1 MNEKNDRKSEVK
13 AIIATGNIHNQE
25 ELMSYL
31 DVRGYSIT
39 QATLS
44 RLLKD
49 LGVAKVYDKLYGY
62 CYRLPSYENSFDK
75 AYREVRPA
83 DGILSVEFCGNI
95 VVIKTIPGFANV
107 VASVI
112 DRNLDTEIAGTI
124 AGDDTIFATIRTRF
138 TVQQVVSSLE
148 HYLPSIELKIKR

>member
-1 MNEKNDRKSEVK
+1 MNDKDDRKSEVR
-13 AIIATGNIHNQE
+13 AIIAAGNIHNQE

-31 DVRGYSIT
+31 EARGFSIT

-62 CYRLPSYENSFDK
+62 CYRLPSYENNYDK
-75 AYREVRPA
+75 AYREVRPS
-83 DGILSVEFCGNI
+83 DGILSVEFCENI
-95 VVIKTIPGFANV
+95 LVIRTIPGFANV

-112 DRNLDTEIAGTI
+112 DRNMDAEIAGTI
-124 AGDDTIFATIRTRF
+124 AGDDTIFATVRSRF
-138 TVQQVVSSLE
+138 TRQQVILNLGKF
-148 HYLPSIELKIKR
+148 LPSAELKVKQ

>member
-1 MNEKNDRKSEVK
+1 MNEKNDRRSEVK

-62 CYRLPSYENSFDK
+62 CYRLPSYENNYDK
-75 AYREVRPA
+75 AYREVRPS
-83 DGILSVEFCGNI
+83 DGILSVEFCDNI
-95 VVIKTIPGFANV
+95 MVVKTIPGFASV

-112 DRNLDTEIAGTI
+112 DRNMDAEVAGTI
-124 AGDDTIFATIRTRF
+124 AGDDTIFATLRSRF
-138 TVQQVVSSLE
+138 TRQQVIVSMGK
-148 HYLPSIELKIKR
+148 YLPSVELKVKQ